1 MEIKGLPRRPYA
13 WSNSLHYINPVS
25 ECKQT
30 IEPSDC
36 THDRCVV
43 SGMFNYTSRL
53 LDHTLTRDQKEEA
66 LKFLIHFV
74 GDVHQPLHASGRA
87 EGGTRQHVTF
97 DRRRLSLHQVWD
109 FSLLEKHI
117 NDDFRGSKYLYA
129 DYILAEL
136 NNTYGPSVPDWEKCS
151 TSKPSPYSTYLEYGS
166 YIPNDFPLCPE
177 DWALDAS
184 QVSCKAVWP
193 YIDEHS
199 PRATSSSTGN
209 FSPRKDLAL
218 LDLAGEYYKQ
228 NIKVAEY
235 GLMQAGMRIAWVV
248 NYLADFD
255 AEASARPSVADQ
267 PRWLLPM
274 IWQGRQEK

>member
-1 MEIKGLPRRPYA
+1 GHWMSGWIAEQYLTPQAVAYARYLLPRQNGSLADACLWADEIKGLPRRPYD

-25 ECKQT
+25 ECKQS

-43 SGMFNYTSRL
+43 SGMFNYTTRL

-97 DRRRLSLHQVWD
+97 DRKRLSLHQVWD
-109 FSLLEKHI
+109 FSLFEKHI

-129 DYILAEL
+129 DYLLAEL
-136 NNTYGPSVPDWEKCS
+136 NNTYGPSLPDWDKCS
-151 TSKPSPYSTYLEYGS
+151 TSKP
-166 YIPNDFPLCPE
+166 DFPLCPE

-193 YIDEHS
+193 S
-199 PRATSSSTGN
+199 RN
-209 FSPRKDLAL
+209 DLAL

-228 NIKVAEY
+228 NIKIAEY
-235 GLMQAGMRIAWVV
+235 GLMQAGMRIAWV
-248 NYLADFD
+248 
-255 AEASARPSVADQ
+255 
-267 PRWLLPM
+267 
-274 IWQGRQEK
+274 